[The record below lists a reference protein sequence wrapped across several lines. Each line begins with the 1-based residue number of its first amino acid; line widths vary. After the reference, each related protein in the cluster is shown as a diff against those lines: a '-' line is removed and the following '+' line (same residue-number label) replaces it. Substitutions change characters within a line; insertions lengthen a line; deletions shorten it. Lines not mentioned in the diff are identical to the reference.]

1 MLRVADLTDP
11 ATDPAGESP
20 ATLDT
25 SELEARGGR
34 GLTTGERVVLRRR
47 LSPRWI
53 FFSAAV
59 LGLLGVSLW
68 LRYTAPL
75 PAVAARTPEPRPNS
89 IGVLPLVNASPDTA
103 NEYVSDGMTEE
114 LIAALGRVPG
124 LRVAAASSAF
134 TLKGS
139 EDPRDAGR
147 RLNVGTVLEGSVRQA
162 NDRLRITVHLVSVSE
177 GFDLWSETYERLP
190 GDIFAVQNEIARSVV
205 SAMRLPGATPAAP
218 EPAPTASLDAY
229 SAYLRARQAG
239 RRPGGADPSRAAALY
254 QEAIAGDSSFAP
266 AWAGLADAHVRRAT
280 EGGARPV
287 DAMPAARAAAVR
299 ALALDTTLAAA
310 HATLGVVRFVYD
322 WDWDRADSA
331 FVKALALNPNRP
343 QVHRGYAHLFAAL
356 GRTNEALLHARR
368 AEELTPL
375 DPETIADRGWQYLV
389 AGRYADARESLDR
402 ALALDSTRSDT
413 RYRLG
418 LLAEAQGDYELA
430 ESHYRGALDRAE
442 DDVAALAALGRTHAL
457 GGRPDDARG
466 VLARLDSLSA
476 DRYVS
481 PYLLATIGEA
491 LGDSRRAF
499 AWLEEAV
506 ADRASQLVYLAVDP
520 RLERLRG
527 DRRFARIRRSVG
539 LP

>member
-1 MLRVADLTDP
+1 MLRVAHRTDP
-11 ATDPAGESP
+11 AADPADESASP
-20 ATLDT
+20 LDT
-25 SELEARGGR
+25 TELESRGAR
-34 GLTTGERVVLRRR
+34 GLTTGQRVALRRR
-47 LSPRWI
+47 LSPRWV
-53 FFSAAV
+53 FFSVAV

-75 PAVAARTPEPRPNS
+75 PTVARAPEPRPNS
-89 IGVLPLVNASPDTA
+89 IGVLPLVNASPDAA
-103 NEYVSDGMTEE
+103 NEYLSDGMTEE

-134 TLKGS
+134 TLKGR
-139 EDPRDAGR
+139 EDPREAGR
-147 RLNVGTVLEGSVRQA
+147 RLNVGTVLEGSVRRT

-205 SAMRLPGATPAAP
+205 SAMRLPGGAAPAAP
-218 EPAPTASLDAY
+218 PRAPTGSLDAY
-229 SAYLRARQAG
+229 TAYLRARYAEG
-239 RRPGGADPSRAAALY
+239 RPGGADPSRAAALF

-266 AWAGLADAHVRRAT
+266 AWAGLADAQVQRAMK
-280 EGGARPV
+280 GGARPV

-310 HATLGVVRFVYD
+310 HGTLGVVRFVYD
-322 WDWDRADSA
+322 WDWARADSA
-331 FVKALALNPNRP
+331 FVEALALNPNRP
-343 QVHRGYAHLFAAL
+343 EVHREYAHMLAAL

-413 RYRLG
+413 RYLLG

-430 ESHYRGALDRAE
+430 ESHYRGALDRAQ
-442 DDVAALAALGRTHAL
+442 DDVEALAALGRTHAL

-466 VLARLDSLSA
+466 VLAKLDSLST

-506 ADRASQLVYLAVDP
+506 ADRASQLVYVGVDS
-520 RLERLRG
+520 RLDRLRG
-527 DRRFARIRRSVG
+527 DRRFARVRRSVG